1 MGENGHLLK
10 ECSKTAF
17 AKLFNAENYQ
27 ERFPYIK
34 DYVYVDKSTE
44 MGKYYMKAMYVN
56 LCIAI
61 RPLAIL
67 SLDMDY
73 QEECK
78 KNNIQFDGSEVNEGH
93 LKAER
98 FEFRKVYDA
107 APAHSDF
114 DQVDIDDFAKRPR
127 RRRGE
132 YAPPKKD
139 LSVLSDTYFYRP
151 GGGPPKKGMD
161 AAKAPC
167 LSETKSLEIDWE
179 TASSAWDSEDESVID
194 SDLETSP
201 SCKRQRLSD
210 SIQDW

>member
-1 MGENGHLLK
+1 
-10 ECSKTAF
+10 
-17 AKLFNAENYQ
+17 
-27 ERFPYIK
+27 
-34 DYVYVDKSTE
+34 
-44 MGKYYMKAMYVN
+44 MKVMYVN

-98 FEFRKVYDA
+98 FEFGKVYDA

-114 DQVDIDDFAKRPR
+114 DQVDIDDFAERPR

-132 YAPPKKD
+132 HAPPKKD
-139 LSVLSDTYFYRP
+139 LSVLSDF

-161 AAKAPC
+161 AAKAPR
-167 LSETKSLEIDWE
+167 LSETKSLEIDGE
-179 TASSAWDSEDESVID
+179 MASSAWDSEDESVID

-210 SIQDW
+210 SIQHW